1 MYDPISGR
9 GKIPAAD
16 YSGME
21 WHRMW
26 LRECREADKLIE
38 SGLASP
44 ELARSA
50 RGRRRLYAASDA
62 RERKRA
68 YDRERKARQRAK
80 QKAPQTAG
88 TELQDRHKNTSRS

>member
-1 MYDPISGR
+1 MYDPISGN

-21 WHRMW
+21 WHRIW
-26 LRECREADKLIE
+26 LRECREADKLIDA
-38 SGLASP
+38 GLASP
-44 ELARSA
+44 ELIRSA

-88 TELQDRHKNTSRS
+88 TELQGKDYVSM